1 MLIQARIDF
10 KKPNI
15 PTLLRKG
22 CTLFDMHFHTKYSDG
37 ITKPETIIKKA
48 KKLGVNVA
56 ITDHN
61 TIEGALRTYKIRDGI
76 KIIPGIELTTQE
88 GMHILVYFYNINDL
102 VQYYHKHIIENKG
115 KDPLSFLNAGAEQ
128 LVEAAK
134 QYNTIISAAHPY
146 AISWTGLCKHIT
158 EEKMFKNVLS
168 KIDALE
174 IINGSNTKKANKKAL
189 EFVQKNNKGIT
200 AGTDGHTAGAL
211 GKVLT
216 YTKIPNQNT
225 DEFLNS
231 IKEKTNFII
240 GKEMWIAK
248 KAASHSLKI
257 HMPMKDTVNKFKK
270 GLNYLKIRKMRKI
283 QEKILKNSQD

>member
-10 KKPNI
+10 KKPDI

-22 CTLFDMHFHTKYSDG
+22 YTLYDMHFHTKYSDG

-61 TIEGALRTYKIRDGI
+61 VIEGAIRTYKIKENLG
-76 KIIPGIELTTQE
+76 IIPGIELTTQE
-88 GMHILVYFYNINDL
+88 GMHLLAYFYNMNELI
-102 VQYYHKHIIENKG
+102 QFYHKHIIPNKG
-115 KDPLSFLNAGAEQ
+115 KDPLSFLNVGAEY
-128 LVEAAK
+128 LVDSAR
-134 QYNTIISAAHPY
+134 QYNCVISAAHPF

-158 EEKMFKNVLS
+158 EEKMFNNVFS

-174 IINGSNTKKANKKAL
+174 IINGSNTKKANKQAL
-189 EFVQKNNKGIT
+189 EFLQKTDKGIT

-216 YTKIPNQNT
+216 YTKQANQNT
-225 DEFLNS
+225 DEFLES
-231 IKEKTNFII
+231 INKKTNFII

-257 HMPMKDTVNKFKK
+257 HMPMKDTINKFKK
-270 GLNYLKIRKMRKI
+270 GLKYLKIRKMRKI
-283 QEKILKNSQD
+283 QEKIKRNS